1 MPAFSRITAWQ
12 GPLPRARTVGRR
24 RRAAATFVV
33 AAWTVALQGC
43 YESLPLRQG
52 VAPETGR
59 VELVLNDQ
67 GRAALSERLGTMVEK
82 VEGQL
87 LSQQADAYTISVVR
101 VSQINGNSALWNG
114 EQVTV
119 LKAHTVGF
127 QVRQLNKMRTVS
139 LAVAVT
145 AAAVVLFFGKALVG
159 GGTDDK
165 TPPPDPG
172 QPSLQKRIP

>member
-1 MPAFSRITAWQ
+1 MQ
-12 GPLPRARTVGRR
+12 
-24 RRAAATFVV
+24 
-33 AAWTVALQGC
+33 
-43 YESLPLRQG
+43 QG

-67 GRAALSERLGTMVEK
+67 GRAALSERLGPMVEK

-101 VSQINGNSALWNG
+101 VNQINGNSALWNG

-119 LKAHTVGF
+119 LKAHTIGF
-127 QVRQLNKMRTVS
+127 QVRRLNKVRTVS

-145 AAAVVLFFGKALVG
+145 AAAVVLFFGKALTG

-165 TPPPDPG
+165 TPPPDGG